1 MAKAKETT
9 ISKEE
14 QEIIKLQ
21 AKMKPAHLR
30 FLSLYMGGED
40 GSCWNNAT
48 KSYLKAFEIDTVTTK
63 IKDPKTGELG
73 YTKEY
78 KSARASAIALLTS
91 INIQKLK
98 NYILLNVG
106 YDKDVIKKRYTEIAM
121 QNKNLPVALQANDRV
136 AKIAGVLNV
145 DDKKVDIPQLTEL
158 GDAMKQLLT
167 PKR

>member
-1 MAKAKETT
+1 MAKKKVVST
-9 ISKEE
+9 EE
-14 QEIIKLQ
+14 QKIIELQ
-21 AKMKPAHLR
+21 SKMKPAHLR

-48 KSYLKAFEIDTVTTK
+48 KSYLKAYEIDTITTK
-63 IKDPKTGELG
+63 VKDPKTGNLE

-78 KSARASAIALLTS
+78 KSARANAIRLITS
-91 INIQKLK
+91 DNIQKLK

-136 AKIAGVLNV
+136 AKIAGLINV

>member
-1 MAKAKETT
+1 MAKKTVV
-9 ISKEE
+9 SKTEE
-14 QEIIKLQ
+14 QKIIELQ

-30 FLSLYMGGED
+30 LLSLYMGGED

-63 IKDPKTGELG
+63 VKDPKTGELG

-158 GDAMKQLLT
+158 GNQMKQLLT

>member
-1 MAKAKETT
+1 MTKAKV
-9 ISKEE
+9 SKTEE
-14 QEIIKLQ
+14 AKIIKLQ
-21 AKMKPAHLR
+21 SKMKPAHLR

-48 KSYLKAFEIDTVTTK
+48 KSYLKAFEIDTITTK
-63 IKDPKTGELG
+63 VKDEKTGKLD

-78 KSARASAIALLTS
+78 KGARANAIRLITS
-91 INIQKLK
+91 DNIQKLK

-136 AKIAGVLNV
+136 AKIAGLINV

-158 GDAMKQLLT
+158 GNAMKELLT
-167 PKR
+167 PRK

>member
-1 MAKAKETT
+1 MAKKTVV
-9 ISKEE
+9 SKTEE
-14 QEIIKLQ
+14 QKIIELQ

-63 IKDPKTGELG
+63 VKDPKTGELG

-158 GDAMKQLLT
+158 GNQMKQLLT